1 MICAQRMRSGVLT
14 AVQASLFALV
24 LASCTRQVT
33 VDDGQVAS
41 PSVAA
46 PVAPPPAGAGAPTSA
61 GAGGAGD
68 PPPVAPPGVDAPTAV
83 PLADAG
89 MAGSAASTS
98 VMDGIDQA
106 GGADSLIDTIEVL
119 AVFLSA
125 IELPAVGSA
134 GVSIVQYFGSNQAA
148 TLYVDWNGVA
158 EFWHLDSGAH
168 YVGTAASGDR
178 HLGLVYA
185 PASYGIYSGDDAGEL
200 SGTPGSYKEHLAA
213 GADGFAWVDYPTP
226 ASGARPGGGA
236 MPPPVG
242 GDMQDP
248 GEVVFQRWRGAR
260 STLSDRLRYRAR
272 LDLSQTHVAF
282 VEYADTAA
290 GSVGQIVVLPLAGGT
305 PIIAAPSSN
314 HQDRPAIDGD
324 WVVWEEYLSDQDSVI
339 RARNL
344 ATGEVRDVSSSMG
357 FRTNPDILGT
367 RVVWED
373 QRSGDG
379 DLYVVDLAQAGGE
392 RVVVSGAGH
401 SAAVRLSPSGVVWV
415 ETADD
420 VIALLSARWLE

>member
-14 AVQASLFALV
+14 AVQATLFALV
-24 LASCTRQVT
+24 LSGCSRQVT

-41 PSVAA
+41 PSVAG
-46 PVAPPPAGAGAPTSA
+46 PGAPPPAGTGAATSA

-68 PPPVAPPGVDAPTAV
+68 PPVSAPRGVDVPTAV
-83 PLADAG
+83 PVADAG

-98 VMDGIDQA
+98 VMNGIDQA
-106 GGADSLIDTIEVL
+106 SGADSLIDEMEVL

-125 IELPAVGSA
+125 IELPAVGSD

-158 EFWHLDSGAH
+158 EFWHLDAGAH

-178 HLGLVYA
+178 HLGLVYG
-185 PASYGIYSGDDAGEL
+185 PASYGIHAGDDAAEL

-213 GADGFAWVDYPTP
+213 SADGFAWVDYPTP

-236 MPPPVG
+236 MPPPLG
-242 GDMQDP
+242 GNVQEL
-248 GEVVFQRWRGAR
+248 GEVVFQRWSGAR

-272 LDLSQTHVAF
+272 LDLSRMHVAF

-290 GSVGQIVVLPLAGGT
+290 GSVGQIAVLPLAGGT
-305 PIIAAPSSN
+305 PILAAPSSH

-344 ATGEVRDVSSSMG
+344 ATGEVRDVSSSTG

-373 QRSGDG
+373 QRNGDG
-379 DLYVVDLAQAGGE
+379 DLYVADLVEASGE
-392 RVVVSGAGH
+392 RVVVSGPGH
-401 SAAVRLSPSGVVWV
+401 SAAVRLSSHNVVWI